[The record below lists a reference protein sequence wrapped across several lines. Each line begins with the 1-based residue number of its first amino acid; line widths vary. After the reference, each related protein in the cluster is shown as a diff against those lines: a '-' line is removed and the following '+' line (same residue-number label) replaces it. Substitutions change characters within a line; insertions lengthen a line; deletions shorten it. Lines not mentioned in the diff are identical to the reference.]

1 MSVLERLGNGEVG
14 KDGGSC
20 NGIGG
25 VGIVCVRKR
34 WRRAHA
40 FTIAD
45 WPYSYSLGY
54 ATLGLGLDES
64 FNVFLIYRYIASVSL
79 RYLKFVYAVN

>member
-25 VGIVCVRKR
+25 VGIVRVRKR

-40 FTIAD
+40 FTK
-45 WPYSYSLGY
+45 
-54 ATLGLGLDES
+54 
-64 FNVFLIYRYIASVSL
+64 V
-79 RYLKFVYAVN
+79 

>member
-25 VGIVCVRKR
+25 VSIVCVRKR
-34 WRRAHA
+34 WRRADA
-40 FTIAD
+40 FTMALLVI
-45 WPYSYSLGY
+45 PG
-54 ATLGLGLDES
+54 ATLGLGLDENL
-64 FNVFLIYRYIASVSL
+64 NVFLIYLGISIYI
-79 RYLKFVYAVN
+79 KHPN